1 MKIAIIGRSEILYE
15 TAKALAEKGYEVVLI
30 ISAKEAPEYTKTLE
44 DFRLLAATL
53 QSTFLHAANMRSSHE
68 VIEVLRSV
76 GPVDI
81 GISYNYTG
89 VIPQKVIDLFR
100 LGILNAHGGDLPRYR
115 GNACQAWAIING
127 ESRIGLCI
135 HRMIGGE
142 LDSGDIIVREFLPIN
157 INTKVT
163 EAWQWM
169 SRRIPDLM
177 LEAVSQLANN
187 PSYILER
194 QSKDHTKSLSCYPR
208 KPEYGRIDWSK
219 SASDVLRLINACN
232 KPYAGAFC
240 FFEEKYCIIWNA
252 RLLIDG
258 ENFCAVPGQITALGE
273 DFVDVAC
280 GSGKVRIL
288 LIEIDGRSANPRN
301 WLQSIRRRLT

>member
-1 MKIAIIGRSEILYE
+1 MIYFVWVFECPR
-15 TAKALAEKGYEVVLI
+15 
-30 ISAKEAPEYTKTLE
+30 
-44 DFRLLAATL
+44 
-53 QSTFLHAANMRSSHE
+53 
-68 VIEVLRSV
+68 
-76 GPVDI
+76 
-81 GISYNYTG
+81 
-89 VIPQKVIDLFR
+89 
-100 LGILNAHGGDLPRYR
+100 GDLPRYR

-194 QSKDHTKSLSCYPR
+194 QSKDPTKALRCYPR
-208 KPEYGRIDWSK
+208 KPEDGRIDWSK

-240 FFEEKYCIIWNA
+240 FFEEKYCIIWNS

-258 ENFCAVPGQITALGE
+258 ENFVLYQVKLQHW
-273 DFVDVAC
+273 
-280 GSGKVRIL
+280 VRTL
-288 LIEIDGRSANPRN
+288 WMLHAAQVRYGFS
-301 WLQSIRRRLT
+301 